1 MTTTTFPSI
10 NPTHRRADIAVH
22 MFGLAMVF
30 GAGGLLI
37 SNAVQRLDGPL
48 VWAVA
53 LYILCALASNLASCA
68 YHFGPWH
75 DKRVLLRRI
84 DHAAIYPSITGTFT
98 PFFVVADTN
107 WTLMLLWL
115 CWALTLVAIWNK
127 ITNPQVKSRW
137 STASYL
143 ALGALGLCA
152 FARYGGCADC
162 CAVVHLIGRVELCY
176 RHRVLCPQD
185 DAVPIRNL
193 ARVGEPRWDRDVC
206 WYLAGLVP
214 KLRIHRSFCHDRM
227 VEDSVHE
234 MNRPATPSS
243 EQIHDAPT
251 GLTNTKLPTKSTC
264 PCASE
269 TCVSVGNVISIA
281 ANGPS
286 SHPFCAEAKVRF
298 RFCSGSAGLFE

>member
-37 SNAVQRLDGPL
+37 SNAIQRLDGPL

-152 FARYGGCADC
+152 LPDMGD
-162 CAVVHLIGRVELCY
+162 
-176 RHRVLCPQD
+176 
-185 DAVPIRNL
+185 VPIVVLWCILLGALSYVIGTAFYARKTMPFRYAIWHAWVNL
-193 ARVGEPRWDRDVC
+193 GGIAMFVGIW
-206 WYLAGLVP
+206 LAL
-214 KLRIHRSFCHDRM
+214 F
-227 VEDSVHE
+227 
-234 MNRPATPSS
+234 PS
-243 EQIHDAPT
+243 
-251 GLTNTKLPTKSTC
+251 
-264 PCASE
+264 
-269 TCVSVGNVISIA
+269 
-281 ANGPS
+281 
-286 SHPFCAEAKVRF
+286 
-298 RFCSGSAGLFE
+298 